1 MQCNIVGACVEQR
14 DGGGAV
20 WCGVVWCVH
29 GVGCNSNPITIGG
42 RMHTQLTTDNT
53 TQPEPNWTRTRERL
67 TGQAATF
74 YKECGAIERLIDG
87 DGAGGGDGTADVEA
101 EAARWAIDDTSIM
114 AALAEK
120 EKTVAASFEAEL
132 SRCKDA
138 VAAGST
144 PGSSF
149 MTEP

>member
-1 MQCNIVGACVEQR
+1 M
-14 DGGGAV
+14 
-20 WCGVVWCVH
+20 
-29 GVGCNSNPITIGG
+29 
-42 RMHTQLTTDNT
+42 
-53 TQPEPNWTRTRERL
+53 
-67 TGQAATF
+67 
-74 YKECGAIERLIDG
+74 IDG